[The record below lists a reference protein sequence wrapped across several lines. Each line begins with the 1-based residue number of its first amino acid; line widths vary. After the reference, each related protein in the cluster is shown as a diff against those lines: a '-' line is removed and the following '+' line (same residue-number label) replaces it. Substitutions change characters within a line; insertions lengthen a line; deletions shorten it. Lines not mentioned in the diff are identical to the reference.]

1 MYNKTKKGATS
12 LIVTMFFTLL
22 AGILVLSFVSIMLS
36 NINESTNYNLSQ
48 SAYDAALAGIEDAKI
63 MLLEYNNCMARNDTT
78 SSRCKEMLQ

>member
-78 SSRCKEMLQ
+78 SGRSNPHG